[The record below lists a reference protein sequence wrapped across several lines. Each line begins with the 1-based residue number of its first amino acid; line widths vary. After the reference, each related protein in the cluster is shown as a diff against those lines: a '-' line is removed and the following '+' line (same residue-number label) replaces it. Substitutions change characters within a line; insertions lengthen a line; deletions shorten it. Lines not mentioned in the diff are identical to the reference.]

1 MQIPGGALGAAS
13 QQLAIDAQAL
23 DALKLQAK
31 KDPEQALRTAA
42 KQFEAVF
49 LGMMLKSMR
58 DASPKDGVFD
68 SEATN
73 MYTGMLDQ
81 QWVDLLSKK
90 GIGVA
95 DVMVKQ
101 IQRSQSGHQPGNPNE
116 PVQIKPLHPETT
128 PLPIKPG
135 ARQPNLSTLE
145 HISSSTQQGVQQ
157 MDDAQSPARH
167 FVQRLWRE
175 AKQAESVTG
184 VPAQFVLG
192 QAALESGWGKHEIR
206 HSDGSNSHN
215 LFGIK
220 AGSDWKGAVTENV
233 TTEYVDGTARKV
245 VEKFRAYGSYAEA
258 FADYARLL
266 TRNPHFAQTL
276 TPGQSATQFAAQL
289 QKSGYATDPEYAQ
302 KLTQVIE
309 KTVRMVV

>member
-1 MQIPGGALGAAS
+1 MQAPSSAIGTAS
-13 QQLAIDAQAL
+13 QRLAIDAQAL

-31 KDPEQALRTAA
+31 TDPDKALRTAA
-42 KQFEAVF
+42 RQFEVVF
-49 LGMMLKSMR
+49 LNMLMKSMR
-58 DASPKDGVFD
+58 DASPKDGLFD

-101 IQRSQSGHQPGNPNE
+101 LERTQAAKGGAMPLQPLHKPNE
-116 PVQIKPLHPETT
+116 FMPLKPLES
-128 PLPIKPG
+128 LI
-135 ARQPNLSTLE
+135 RQQTMSTLE
-145 HISSSTQQGVQQ
+145 RINSTTQQGAQQ
-157 MDDAQSPARH
+157 IDDANSPARG
-167 FVQRLWRE
+167 FVQKLWRE
-175 AKQAESVTG
+175 AKQAEGVTG
-184 VPAQFVLG
+184 VPAQFMLG
-192 QAALESGWGKHEIR
+192 QAALESGWGKREIR
-206 HSDGSNSHN
+206 NGDGSNSYN

-220 AGSDWKGAVTENV
+220 AGADWKGAVTAAA
-233 TTEYVDGTARKV
+233 TTEYVDGKARKV
-245 VEKFRAYGSYAEA
+245 VEKFRTYASYAEA

-266 TRNPHFAQTL
+266 TSNPRYAQTL
-276 TPGQSATQFAAQL
+276 ASGQTPAQFATQL
-289 QKSGYATDPEYAQ
+289 QKAGYATDPAYAQ